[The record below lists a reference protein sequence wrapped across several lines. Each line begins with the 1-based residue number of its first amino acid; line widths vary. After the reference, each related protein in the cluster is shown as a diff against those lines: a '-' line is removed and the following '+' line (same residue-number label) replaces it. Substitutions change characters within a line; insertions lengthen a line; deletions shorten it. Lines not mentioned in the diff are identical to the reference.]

1 MINEMKVNLS
11 LYIMMYVIVVERYFV
26 DQSKTDR
33 VTKLLAK
40 LCQRVYVSLD
50 IMYYECEDEDRDFRV
65 MENIQS
71 V

>member
-1 MINEMKVNLS
+1 MINEMKVNLC
-11 LYIMMYVIVVERYFV
+11 LYFMMYVIVVERYLV

-50 IMYYECEDEDRDFRV
+50 IMYYKCEDEDRDFL
-65 MENIQS
+65 E
-71 V
+71 